1 MAKNLIGTMTA
12 PSKIIDVTLTL
23 DTGAYASNDLMAD
36 SQEIKNV
43 FGTSEI
49 NPTGVLQS
57 LTLIDK
63 DDQGMGMDIFFT
75 DDDTS
80 WGTENSA
87 VSITDAIAE
96 KILGFTTIA
105 ASDYAS
111 VGSQQVAHLNN
122 LSMILKGKDKVPSLW
137 IAVVARGS
145 GTYAADGIDLRLG
158 FFSD

>member
-23 DTGAYASNDLMAD
+23 DTSAYASDELMAD
-36 SQEIKNV
+36 AQEIANV

-63 DDQGMGMDIFFT
+63 DDQGMSMDIFFL
-75 DDDTS
+75 DDGTS
-80 WGTENSA
+80 WGTEGVA
-87 VSITDAIAE
+87 ASITDAIAS
-96 KILGFTTIA
+96 KILGYTTIT
-105 ASDYAS
+105 ASDYAT

-145 GTYAADGIDLRLG
+145 GTFAADGVDLRLG